1 LRRNKKGL
9 SEIVGY
15 VLLIVFAIS
24 MSAIVYTFL
33 KSSIPKPEV
42 QCPDGVSIEISDYHF
57 EPKSELRTDG
67 DYLYLNITN
76 RGLFGINGISVTLKN
91 GSRPCN
97 IKAIYCW
104 YNPQLE
110 CTSQGN
116 KLLFKQFLNQS
127 MMKPIYIVYDASACN
142 ANYIELT
149 PMRYSGNN
157 IILCDNSIIKENIIP
172 Q

>member
-24 MSAIVYTFL
+24 MSALVYTFL

-42 QCPDGVSIEISDYHF
+42 QCPDAVSIEISDYNF
-57 EPKSELRTDG
+57 SDDSDG
-67 DYLYLNITN
+67 KHLNLYITN
-76 RGLFGINGISVTLKN
+76 RGLFGINGVSVTLKEN
-91 GSRPCN
+91 SKPCN
-97 IKAIYCW
+97 IKAMYCRD
-104 YNPQLE
+104 NRLD
-110 CTSQGN
+110 CTSEGN
-116 KLLFKQFLNQS
+116 KILFKQFLNQS
-127 MMKPIYIVYDASACN
+127 MTKPIYIVYDNSICN
-142 ANYIELT
+142 ANHVELT
-149 PMRYSGNN
+149 PMRYSDNG

>member
-1 LRRNKKGL
+1 MHRNKKGL

-24 MSAIVYTFL
+24 MSAVVYTFL

-42 QCPDGVSIEISDYHF
+42 QCPDAVSIEISDYQIADASD
-57 EPKSELRTDG
+57 EGTGYKI
-67 DYLYLNITN
+67 LYLNITN
-76 RGLFGINGISVTLKN
+76 RGLFGINGFSVTLKE
-91 GSRPCN
+91 SSKPCSIIKIECDDN
-97 IKAIYCW
+97 INTCT
-104 YNPQLE
+104 PQA
-110 CTSQGN
+110 N
-116 KLLFKQFLNQS
+116 KILFKQFLNQS
-127 MMKPIYIVYDASACN
+127 MMKPIYIVYDGRACD